1 MLQYFLLTY
10 LIYNNFWEK
19 IYKSSILLFLYLIK
33 IATGKYRM
41 FTFRKPFF
49 CVVVWNAFKG
59 EGLIL
64 SQKSCPSQNYNFQ
77 WNVWSM
83 IKTIA
88 NHSSACTK
96 PIGPVGPGH
105 IFGASR
111 KISYHHLNEDI
122 VFMSWRWSA
131 IKVVND
137 LAIVINSW
145 RFSYSIK
152 GSWWS

>member
-1 MLQYFLLTY
+1 MR
-10 LIYNNFWEK
+10 K

-105 IFGASR
+105 IFGGSLVYFINGGFAWCTLLR
-111 KISYHHLNEDI
+111 LFISYNSEEMIYIWEFKENFHLYHHLNEDI
-122 VFMSWRWSA
+122 VFMSWRY
-131 IKVVND
+131 D
-137 LAIVINSW
+137 LPS
-145 RFSYSIK
+145 K
-152 GSWWS
+152 

>member
-105 IFGASR
+105 IFGEDLYLGIQG
-111 KISYHHLNEDI
+111 KFPFISP
-122 VFMSWRWSA
+122 SKWRYCVYVLTMICHQSSKW
-131 IKVVND
+131 
-137 LAIVINSW
+137 L
-145 RFSYSIK
+145 
-152 GSWWS
+152 GSFDKLLEV

>member
-1 MLQYFLLTY
+1 MR
-10 LIYNNFWEK
+10 K

-96 PIGPVGPGH
+96 PIGPVGQGH
-105 IFGASR
+105 IFEAHSFTSWCTLR
-111 KISYHHLNEDI
+111 LFISYNSEEMICIWEFKENFHLYHHLNEDI

-137 LAIVINSW
+137 
-145 RFSYSIK
+145 
-152 GSWWS
+152 